1 MATQED
7 QTMRS
12 LSTGITG
19 QENMSGTS
27 VIRDILW
34 LVQRSEDVYPAVNGV
49 DMCQH
54 VSHLNLFL
62 PKEFSLN

>member
-1 MATQED
+1 
-7 QTMRS
+7 MRS

-27 VIRDILW
+27 VIQDILW

-62 PKEFSLN
+62 LKEFFLN